1 MTDAPAVSAGQQAL
15 RAREAEAL
23 AAVSGAQLLEYT
35 RQIARWVRLSGS
47 PDERRA
53 FAYVEGVL
61 RGLGLHTRLM
71 EHDAFI
77 SLPGPAR
84 LRITSPVREALPC
97 ITHAFAAPTGPGGI
111 RGELVYVGQG
121 SAHDYARVDVR
132 GKIAL
137 VEGLGIGGKVRRGEE
152 HGAVAQVFIRGEHT
166 HETSVSPLW
175 GPPTPETAHL
185 LPRTPSFSV
194 NRAAGARLK
203 ALLAQGPVRVRAWAE
218 VTTGWRKIPLL
229 VGDLPGE
236 EEPDRFVLLS
246 SHLDSWHYGAMD
258 NGAANATVL
267 EAVRVLV
274 PGPRRRGL
282 RVAFWSG
289 HSHGRFAGSAWYA
302 DHWWFDLYRH
312 CVAHVNAD
320 STGGRGATVLED
332 APVMAETRA
341 LAAEVVRAI
350 GGQELR
356 GRRIGRFADQSFV
369 GVGLPSVFGTFS
381 EQDAADPETR
391 RGLSLFEHAEG
402 RAAGLGWW
410 WHTPEDTLDKVDEA
424 FLVRDTRIYTGVL
437 FRLLTEPALP
447 LAYAATARELHDLLA
462 RYQAAARGR
471 LDLSAELA
479 AAEALEAH
487 AAALRQALAAAA
499 AAGDAPRLRAL
510 NDVVMRLGRL
520 LVPVNYTVRGPFEHD
535 LGVALPPLPGLA
547 PAEALG
553 TADPEADEAK
563 TLYVALRRQANRV
576 RFALEE
582 AIAAVR
588 AVL

>member
-1 MTDAPAVSAGQQAL
+1 MTDAPAGSPVAHAR
-15 RAREAEAL
+15 RAQEADAI
-23 AAVSGAQLLEYT
+23 AAISGAQLLEYT

-47 PDERRA
+47 PDERQA

-61 RGLGLHTRLM
+61 RGLGLRTQLL

-77 SLPGPAR
+77 SLPGAAR
-84 LRITSPVREALPC
+84 LRVTAPVRETLPC
-97 ITHAFAAPTGPGGI
+97 ITHAFAAPTGPDGI

-121 SAHDYARVDVR
+121 SADDYARTDVR

-137 VEGLGIGGKVRRGEE
+137 VEGLGIGGKVRRAEE
-152 HGAVAQVFIRGEHT
+152 HGAIAQVFIHGEHT

-194 NRAAGARLK
+194 TRAVGARLK

-218 VTTGWRKIPLL
+218 VDTGWRTIPLL

-236 EEPDRFVLLS
+236 VEPDRFVLLS

-267 EAVRVLV
+267 EAIRVLV
-274 PGPRRRGL
+274 RGPRRRGL

-302 DHWWFDLYRH
+302 DHFWFDLYRH
-312 CVAHVNAD
+312 CVAHVNVD
-320 STGGRGATVLED
+320 STGGRGATVLEE

-341 LAAEVVRAI
+341 LAAEFVRAI
-350 GGQELR
+350 GGQDLR

-391 RGLSLFEHAEG
+391 RGLSLFEHAGG

-410 WHTPEDTLDKVDEA
+410 WHTPEDTLDKIDEA

-437 FRLLTEPALP
+437 FRLLNEPALP
-447 LAYAATARELHDLLA
+447 LDYSATARELRDLLA
-462 RYQAAARGR
+462 RYQAAGRGR

-479 AAEALEAH
+479 AAAALEDQAD
-487 AAALRQALAAAA
+487 ALRQALTAAA
-499 AAGDAPRLRAL
+499 AAGDEARLRAL

-547 PAEALG
+547 AADALG
-553 TADPEADEAK
+553 TAAPESDEAK
-563 TLYVALRRQANRV
+563 MLYVALRRQANRV

-582 AIAAVR
+582 ALAAIR